1 MSPVLALRYKR
12 GLTQAAVAE
21 GAGVSR
27 GTLWAI
33 ERGTTPSAPV
43 AAKLATFFDVPVE
56 QILGFEPLASEVV
69 AG

>member
-1 MSPVLALRYKR
+1 MNRFLALRYER
-12 GLTQAAVAE
+12 GITQAQLAK

-43 AAKLATFFDVPVE
+43 AKALADYYGVTVAD
-56 QILGFEPLASEVV
+56 LLAPAED
-69 AG
+69 AA